1 MKEASEASV
10 PLQGRWKKHK
20 EERKYSLDN
29 ILEAAGTPAQAP
41 EPLKDL
47 AREKK
52 RSIRNFTL

>member
-10 PLQGRWKKHK
+10 PLQGRWKKH

-47 AREKK
+47 ALEKK